1 MSLFKILFLLYFLL
15 GLVTIAAF
23 AVDKMA
29 AIRGKRRIPERTLHG
44 LEWAG
49 GWLGAL
55 IGLHLLRHKRSKS
68 SYTSVLYM
76 ISAVHILLISVLIWS
91 GSF

>member
-1 MSLFKILFLLYFLL
+1 MNLLKMLFLLYVGA
-15 GLVTIAAF
+15 GLVTLAAF
-23 AVDKMA
+23 AIDKMA

-55 IGLHLLRHKRSKS
+55 IGLHLLRHKRRKS
-68 SYTSVLYM
+68 SYTSVLYK
-76 ISAVHILLISVLIWS
+76 ISIVHILLISALIWHL
-91 GSF
+91 